1 MGSQPLRHEVMHS
14 LLDIASLRAPVM
26 SFATA
31 LPNTKSKSN
40 TWLWGLQVQPWQLW
54 SQQVAPAP
62 ASQAIP
68 PHPVHAL
75 PEPSLHAR

>member
-1 MGSQPLRHEVMHS
+1 MC
-14 LLDIASLRAPVM
+14 
-26 SFATA
+26 FATA
-31 LPNTKSKSN
+31 LPDTKGKLI

-54 SQQVAPAP
+54 SQRAAPAP

-75 PEPSLHAR
+75 PVPSLHARWSVSFAHVELHSEAAL